1 MEKTNLIY
9 EILEK
14 KEVQF
19 YLGFLAVL
27 IYLTKD
33 KYR

>member
-1 MEKTNLIY
+1 MEKANYIFEVLQ
-9 EILEK
+9 K

-33 KYR
+33 DYR